1 MGLIG
6 GGFLRLFQTLLFAL
20 AFGCSAI
27 IIGVYSYFLAVLS
40 DRNQTLSRNLLA
52 IEGISGIAVVYTIF
66 GVVLTC
72 CLGGISFFG
81 FLAIILDI
89 AFAAAFIAIAVFTRD
104 GASSCSGNVNTPI
117 GNGAAD
123 SNSGFGSGGIGTGA
137 DQNVTYST
145 SLGTACRLN
154 QAAFAV
160 SIAGVFLFLA
170 LAFMQVFLVRH
181 HKKEKRF
188 GPSPDNN
195 YTSGTGRRWPWQRKK
210 NAAAVGA
217 GAGAYGARDTE
228 MGGVDTR
235 PSHDTAYTGSTM
247 AAPPQTGYVKDAE
260 PVNHGHSAHDRYY
273 TQPEGTGVNPYG
285 YNNAAPARNF

>member
-1 MGLIG
+1 MGLLG
-6 GGFLRLFQTLLFAL
+6 GGFLRLFQTFLYAL

-40 DRNQTLSRNLLA
+40 DRNLA
-52 IEGISGIAVVYTIF
+52 IDRNWLAVEGISGVAVVYTIF

-72 CLGGISFFG
+72 CLGGIGFF
-81 FLAIILDI
+81 
-89 AFAAAFIAIAVFTRD
+89 AFIAIVLNVAFAGAMIAIAVLTRD
-104 GASSCSGNVNTPI
+104 ATGSCTGDNIVTPI
-117 GNGAAD
+117 GTGSPDAG
-123 SNSGFGSGGIGTGA
+123 SGFN
-137 DQNVTYST
+137 DQITYSS

-154 QAAFAV
+154 KAAFSV
-160 SIAGVFLFLA
+160 SIVAAFLFLI
-170 LAFMQVFLVRH
+170 LAVVQVFLVRH

-188 GPSPDNN
+188 GPSPSNN
-195 YTSGTGRRWPWQRKK
+195 YTSGTGRRWPWQRKR

-217 GAGAYGARDTE
+217 GAGAYGTRDAE

-247 AAPPQTGYVKDAE
+247 AAPHQTGLVKDAE
-260 PVNHGHSAHDRYY
+260 PVGHSTHGRYY